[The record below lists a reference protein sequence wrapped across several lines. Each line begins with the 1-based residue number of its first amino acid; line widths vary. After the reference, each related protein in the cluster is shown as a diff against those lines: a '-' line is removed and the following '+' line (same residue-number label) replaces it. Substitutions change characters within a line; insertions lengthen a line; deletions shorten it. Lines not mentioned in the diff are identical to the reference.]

1 MSSRNKKTGEGGRNN
16 IGLQNLGNTCYMNVI
31 IEIILHY
38 PTLCENVLTAEESR
52 SGVTK
57 ELVEL
62 NKTLLNAWKF
72 LLYELKLYPTD
83 KEQRRSALVA
93 FAQVITTAFPDNKV
107 GIQYLYSVTVLN
119 TLQLLFLV

>member
-1 MSSRNKKTGEGGRNN
+1 
-16 IGLQNLGNTCYMNVI
+16 MNVI

-72 LLYELKLYPTD
+72 LLSELKLYPSD
-83 KEQRRSALVA
+83 KEKRRSALVA
-93 FAQVITTAFPDNKV
+93 FAQVITAAFPDNKV

-119 TLQLLFLV
+119 TLLLFLV